1 MQNKNPLISVIINC
15 YNGEKFLKKSIDSV
29 LNQTYQ
35 NWEIIFWDNLSQDN
49 SKKIVKSFSDKRIK
63 YFCTNNFSKLYQAR
77 NFAIQKA
84 SGEFISFLDADDW
97 WDNKKLEKQIQ
108 EALKENCDLVY
119 SNYNIFYE
127 SSKRKKIFSKKKLP
141 TGHVTQSLLNI
152 YEVGILTVLVKK
164 DFFKKKEFDSSY
176 DIIGDFD
183 YFINLSKKIKF
194 GCVQEPLAYY
204 RLHKDNLSTERLQK
218 EKSELEEWLVK
229 NKTMKNYSLNGV
241 SLRIQA
247 LDIKIELFSGKRV
260 NAIKKIISS
269 KLGFKKIKLFSA
281 SILPIKIL
289 KKLIF

>member
-1 MQNKNPLISVIINC
+1 MDV
-15 YNGEKFLKKSIDSV
+15 
-29 LNQTYQ
+29 
-35 NWEIIFWDNLSQDN
+35 
-49 SKKIVKSFSDKRIK
+49 
-63 YFCTNNFSKLYQAR
+63 
-77 NFAIQKA
+77 
-84 SGEFISFLDADDW
+84 DDW
-97 WDNKKLEKQIQ
+97 WDSKKLEKQIQ